1 MNRIKTAD
9 KASISNTEATST
21 EIGLKETESNKP
33 LPAIGSVIDNSVVVI
48 SESHTMFMKNKKP
61 RQQNILK
68 EWSLALSIFNIKA
81 RGLAHCL
88 HWMKLS

>member
-21 EIGLKETESNKP
+21 EIDLKETESNKP